1 MRTTA
6 LKDRLWIYSY
16 WICPVKVQEAV
27 HGVTIEE
34 CQTALQNHS
43 WNVQKAVHYLKVTV
57 IAVIMI
63 HWLVSGNPI
72 VISNQTQKYI
82 VHFIPLLL
90 SCYLYRDWKY
100 IHNVLGGP
108 NELNYFYKCFLSF
121 GAQVEQLFC
130 LGLKTRVEC
139 HKILEMCDWNL
150 ELASTQLLDSYGSVK
165 LR

>member
-1 MRTTA
+1 
-6 LKDRLWIYSY
+6 
-16 WICPVKVQEAV
+16 EAV

-57 IAVIMI
+57 ITAVMI
-63 HWLVSGNPI
+63 HCL
-72 VISNQTQKYI
+72 
-82 VHFIPLLL
+82 
-90 SCYLYRDWKY
+90 
-100 IHNVLGGP
+100 
-108 NELNYFYKCFLSF
+108 
-121 GAQVEQLFC
+121 VEQLFC

-165 LR
+165 L